1 MGSRIPQAV
10 AAAAILQVVLNLL
23 NLPGPWWYLF
33 PGAEDVPPFILYT
46 GIVLAILGIV
56 ASVGLWMLRRWG
68 FWLTIVVS
76 VLNILLGLPGVFGA
90 PGAGLKAEIALQTLG
105 FVLVIVL
112 IVLPTT
118 RRAFVAN
125 PS

>member
-1 MGSRIPQAV
+1 MGSRMPQAV

-76 VLNILLGLPGVFGA
+76 VLNVLLGLPGVFGA
-90 PGAGLKAEIALQTLG
+90 PGAGLEAAIAVQTIG
-105 FVLVIVL
+105 FVLVIAL
-112 IVLPTT
+112 IVLPTS
-118 RRAFVAN
+118 RRIFAAA
-125 PS
+125 

>member
-1 MGSRIPQAV
+1 V
-10 AAAAILQVVLNLL
+10 AAAAILQVLLNLL

-33 PGAEDVPPFILYT
+33 PGTEDVPPFILYT

-90 PGAGLKAEIALQTLG
+90 PGAGLKAAIAVQTIG
-105 FVLVIVL
+105 FVLVIAL
-112 IVLPTT
+112 IVLPTS
-118 RRAFVAN
+118 RRIFAAA
-125 PS
+125 

>member
-1 MGSRIPQAV
+1 
-10 AAAAILQVVLNLL
+10 
-23 NLPGPWWYLF
+23 
-33 PGAEDVPPFILYT
+33 
-46 GIVLAILGIV
+46 
-56 ASVGLWMLRRWG
+56 MLRRWG

-90 PGAGLKAEIALQTLG
+90 PGAGLKGEIALQTLG

-118 RRAFVAN
+118 RRAFLAT
-125 PS
+125 SSS